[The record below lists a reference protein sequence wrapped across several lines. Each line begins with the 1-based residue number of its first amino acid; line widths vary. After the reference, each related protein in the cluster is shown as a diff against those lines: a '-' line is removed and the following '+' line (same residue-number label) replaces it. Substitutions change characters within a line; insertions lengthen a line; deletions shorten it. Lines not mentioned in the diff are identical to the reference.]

1 MSAPPP
7 VGTSAAP
14 LRDPVRTYAGR
25 QGRLSALTLDRLARF
40 GPHRLVPSG
49 PVVPLDLFG
58 RDAPLVLEVGCGHG
72 AAAIAYAAG
81 HPAHGVLAVDVHVPG
96 IARMLAAADTAGVP
110 NLRADIGDAV
120 TLLTERVPSASLAA
134 VHLFFPDP
142 WPKRGH
148 VKRRFVRADVLDLLA
163 DRLVV
168 DGHVLVATDQPAY
181 VDHVRGEVASHGGF
195 VVRETTRPTWRPV
208 DGFERKALEAG
219 RTVTDLRLDRRRG
232 GAHGAR
238 DVRGGGEGERA
249 TRIELA

>member
-58 RDAPLVLEVGCGHG
+58 RDAPLVLEIGCGHG
-72 AAAIAYAAG
+72 AAAIGYASA
-81 HPAHGVLAVDVHVPG
+81 HPEHDVLAVDVHIPG
-96 IARMLAAADTAGVP
+96 IARLLAAADVAGVT
-110 NLRADIGDAV
+110 NLRVEIGDAV
-120 TLLTERVPSASLAA
+120 ALLTERVSPGSLAA

-148 VKRRFVRADVLDLLA
+148 VKRRFVQASTLELLA
-163 DRLVV
+163 SRLTPG
-168 DGHVLVATDQPAY
+168 GHVLVATDQDAY
-181 VDHVRGEVASHGGF
+181 AEHVRAEVAAQGSF
-195 VVRETTRPTWRPV
+195 VARDVARPAWRPV
-208 DGFERKALEAG
+208 DGFERKGLAAG
-219 RTVTDLRLDRRRG
+219 RRVSDLRLD
-232 GAHGAR
+232 
-238 DVRGGGEGERA
+238 
-249 TRIELA
+249 LA